1 MALHAAKLHMDTQE
15 KKYLAD
21 GSQLFVKV
29 ALRSSVIHRAFF
41 ASGPPN
47 RLRSRPPKSRNSAAL
62 PATPGPAPRRL
73 VLHRPFTRTLPFLQG
88 SCNPIRLLEAAEL
101 LEADQRKH
109 EGGQSKETSSVLDST
124 SFGSVPMIFW
134 SRRLVARPN
143 RPWLSKLMIF

>member
-1 MALHAAKLHMDTQE
+1 MDTRG
-15 KKYLAD
+15 KKTNALQS
-21 GSQLFVKV
+21 GGQLFIKV
-29 ALRSSVIHRAFF
+29 ALRSNIFHRPFF

-73 VLHRPFTRTLPFLQG
+73 VLYRPFTRTLPFLQG

-134 SRRLVARPN
+134 SRRLVARPD
-143 RPWLSKLMIF
+143 RPWLSKPMIF

>member
-1 MALHAAKLHMDTQE
+1 MWRSKRQTSIWIHETRKEIHYNLVASCLPKLHSDPIFSI
-15 KKYLAD
+15 A
-21 GSQLFVKV
+21 LFSP
-29 ALRSSVIHRAFF
+29 L
-41 ASGPPN
+41 G
-47 RLRSRPPKSRNSAAL
+47 PPKSRNSAAL

-73 VLHRPFTRTLPFLQG
+73 VLYRPFTRTLPFLQG

-134 SRRLVARPN
+134 SRRLVAARPDQL
-143 RPWLSKLMIF
+143 WLRN